1 MRKIAMLFIA
11 LCGTIGFAQE
21 VKQVG
26 EFKRVNVFDKIELTL
41 IPDTETKMEVSGTN
55 AEEVTFVNKNGNL
68 KIRMNISKSF
78 QGGDVRIKLHY
89 KDLEEVI
96 AEEGA
101 TVKSSETLKATSLA
115 ITSKTGASVDLKIEA
130 QKATIR
136 AYTGGI
142 MTLTGKVNTQDI
154 LANAGASV
162 FNEKLI
168 SEQTEVTVNAGG
180 TAKVNATELVD
191 AKTRAGG
198 EIIIFG
204 KPKKINEKIVM
215 GGSIS
220 KGN

>member
-1 MRKIAMLFIA
+1 MKKIALLFIA
-11 LCGTIGFAQE
+11 LCGTLGFAQE
-21 VKQVG
+21 IKQVG

-41 IPDTETKMEVSGTN
+41 IPATETKMEVSGAN
-55 AEEVTFVNKNGNL
+55 AEEVTFVNKNGSL

-78 QGGDVRIKLHY
+78 QGGDVKVKLHY

-101 TVKSSETLKATSLA
+101 IVKGSETLKSTSLA
-115 ITSKTGASVDLKIEA
+115 ITSKTGASVHLKIEA
-130 QKATIR
+130 QKVTVR
-136 AYTGGI
+136 AYTGGV
-142 MTLTGKVNTQDI
+142 MTLTGKVSTQDI

-168 SEQTEVTVNAGG
+168 SDQTEVTVNAGG

-204 KPKKINEKIVM
+204 NPKKVNEKIVM

>member
-1 MRKIAMLFIA
+1 MRKITMLFIA